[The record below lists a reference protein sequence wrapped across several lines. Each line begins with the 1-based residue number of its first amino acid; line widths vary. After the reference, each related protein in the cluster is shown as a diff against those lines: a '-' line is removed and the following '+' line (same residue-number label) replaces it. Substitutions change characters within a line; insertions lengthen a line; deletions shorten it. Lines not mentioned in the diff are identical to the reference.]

1 MEAFDNFCQ
10 VAGVD
15 NDVKKDATKLW
26 QSIYKAIKDEDK
38 PEVS

>member
-15 NDVKKDATKLW
+15 NDVKKDTKGWFGGYL
-26 QSIYKAIKDEDK
+26 A
-38 PEVS
+38 